1 MKKII
6 EVIILFFLIGLPSA
20 PAAQNQPVRFAD
32 IQPELEANLAALS
45 DNIEQFEAIQQ
56 NMDASGKANDNY
68 GQQKNIFLSSMLAIS
83 TISAVCEYE
92 TDLLT
97 LFLDL
102 KEKNRSK
109 YYGVRIKSLET
120 SVMQI
125 ENMYQQIQINYTI
138 FPPNFFEAPIV
149 RNERLAIQTAI
160 KRLKRCSELLRSV
173 NQKEYGGSGL
183 QGWLQSASPGQ
194 IQSKSSPYC

>member
-1 MKKII
+1 MKKILG
-6 EVIILFFLIGLPSA
+6 VIILLFLIAVPNA
-20 PAAQNQPVRFAD
+20 PAAQNQPVRFSD
-32 IQPELEANLAALS
+32 ILPELEANLAALA
-45 DNIEQFEAIQQ
+45 DNIEQFEAIQRA
-56 NMDASGKANDNY
+56 MDVSGKTNDNY
-68 GQQKNIFLSSMLAIS
+68 TQQKNIFLSSLLAIA

-97 LFLDL
+97 LFIDL

-160 KRLKRCSELLRSV
+160 KRLQRYSELLRSV
-173 NQKEYGGSGL
+173 NQK
-183 QGWLQSASPGQ
+183 
-194 IQSKSSPYC
+194 

>member
-1 MKKII
+1 MKKILG
-6 EVIILFFLIGLPSA
+6 VIILLFLIAVQNA
-20 PAAQNQPVRFAD
+20 PATQNQPVRFSD
-32 IQPELEANLAALS
+32 ILPELEANLAALA
-45 DNIEQFEAIQQ
+45 DNIEQFEAIQRA
-56 NMDASGKANDNY
+56 MDVSGKTNDNY
-68 GQQKNIFLSSMLAIS
+68 TQQKNIFLSSLLAIA

-97 LFLDL
+97 LFIDL

-173 NQKEYGGSGL
+173 NQK
-183 QGWLQSASPGQ
+183 
-194 IQSKSSPYC
+194 